1 MKRNQVID
9 PDTGR
14 VDLRYNPMS
23 IEEDYFVPVRGNT
36 TSRIESLAGGTYTGD
51 IDDVKYLRDKL
62 FAALKIPPSYLSTS
76 EDSGEDKTTLA
87 QKDVRFARTVQRLQR
102 VVIAELEK
110 MGIIH
115 LYTLGYR
122 GDDLL
127 SFKLSLN
134 NPSKMAELQELE
146 HWKMRFDTAASAT
159 PGFFSRRWIAEHLF
173 DMGDEEFVRNERE
186 MYYDKKFEAMLEVE
200 AEAIVSAGSVAAEA
214 DAMEIADEEGLA
226 PPPGEGAPPEEDM
239 PPEDVPP
246 EEAIPPEG
254 EEGMLLAEPG
264 KRDDEI
270 TIRVNSDGSHL
281 TQGAKG
287 HWYNPSEHV
296 GPGKQAGARR
306 RNLLS
311 QIGLSDTGRLSSERG
326 RFPGLK
332 GPGGLSQLGHGIAES
347 QEVPLDAEEKKLFEV
362 SYEMKKLITELEI
375 KDEKAKT

>member
-1 MKRNQVID
+1 MD

-23 IEEDYFVPVRGNT
+23 VEEDYFVPVRGNVS
-36 TSRIESLAGGTYTGD
+36 SRIESLAGGSYTGD

-127 SFKLSLN
+127 SFKMTLN

-159 PGFFSRRWIAEHLF
+159 QGFFSRRWIAENLF
-173 DMGDEEFVRNERE
+173 AMGDEEFIRNERE
-186 MYYDKKFEAMLEVE
+186 MFYDKKFEAMLEVE
-200 AEAIVSAGSVAAEA
+200 AEAIVSAGSVEAEA
-214 DAMEIADEEGLA
+214 DAMEIAQEEGLA
-226 PPPGEGAPPEEDM
+226 PPPGEEPPPEEGAEEL
-239 PPEDVPP
+239 PPEGD
-246 EEAIPPEG
+246 IPPEG

-264 KRDDEI
+264 KRDDEV
-270 TIRVNSDGSHL
+270 TIRVRSDGSHL
-281 TQGAKG
+281 TQGSKG

-311 QIGLSDTGRLSSERG
+311 QMGMSDVGRMSSDRGRL
-326 RFPGLK
+326 PGYA
-332 GPGGLSQLGHGIAES
+332 GPGGLESYGHGIVATES
-347 QEVPLDAEEKKLFEV
+347 QETMVDAEEKKLFEV
-362 SYEMKKLITELEI
+362 SYEMKKLITELES
-375 KDEKAKT
+375 KDEKNKA